1 MLQTAIAAA
10 AVFAAI
16 SAWVVSIQRRLVALD
31 ENAAS
36 ALYQLG
42 VQMSCRFDA
51 LTALLSI
58 ASAFA
63 GPECQAL
70 AENVR
75 TRRGVITGR
84 STPEDVLR
92 QEEVLA
98 EALEC
103 LARIAERYPELK
115 ASRTYQKTMGAVET
129 FGGMVRTSRLIYN
142 DSVSKLNREVRKFP
156 ASAVAK
162 ASGSS
167 SGTTWV
173 KAQGALLKARL
184 RRGAAR
190 EEKRGAAPGVTKEE
204 TYMGLFSRK
213 PPCPVCGGKVRSTAV
228 KIEGKPICKNC
239 LGKIDVES
247 GRESRLTIRE
257 LREYLD
263 FYERN
268 RMLGEKFTVSERF
281 DLGFLD
287 AKIIFDFDNRLFCM
301 GKNPDKTV
309 FEGKHVK
316 FSSSGKTTRRFSRAR
331 RRASGATPAPCRSAP
346 RPWLSAPRRFRRAVR
361 RQTPRARRTA
371 AFRHRFRGLT
381 SSCISSTRTGPS
393 SPAAWTARGL
403 TAGTLTSTA
412 TSSPTG
418 RALWRSSGSCA
429 PSRKWRSRTRWNS
442 LRAFTTAPRRSAAP
456 HPWQTPPG
464 DATG

>member
-16 SAWVVSIQRRLVALD
+16 SAWVVSTQRRLVALD

-98 EALEC
+98 EALER

-115 ASRTYQKTMGAVET
+115 ASRTYQKRWARWRPLEAWCA
-129 FGGMVRTSRLIYN
+129 
-142 DSVSKLNREVRKFP
+142 P
-156 ASAVAK
+156 AALSTTT
-162 ASGSS
+162 ASQSSTARCANSPPPPSLKRRGSS

-190 EEKRGAAPGVTKEE
+190 EE
-204 TYMGLFSRK
+204 
-213 PPCPVCGGKVRSTAV
+213 
-228 KIEGKPICKNC
+228 
-239 LGKIDVES
+239 
-247 GRESRLTIRE
+247 
-257 LREYLD
+257 
-263 FYERN
+263 
-268 RMLGEKFTVSERF
+268 
-281 DLGFLD
+281 
-287 AKIIFDFDNRLFCM
+287 
-301 GKNPDKTV
+301 
-309 FEGKHVK
+309 
-316 FSSSGKTTRRFSRAR
+316 
-331 RRASGATPAPCRSAP
+331 
-346 RPWLSAPRRFRRAVR
+346 
-361 RQTPRARRTA
+361 
-371 AFRHRFRGLT
+371 
-381 SSCISSTRTGPS
+381 
-393 SPAAWTARGL
+393 
-403 TAGTLTSTA
+403 
-412 TSSPTG
+412 
-418 RALWRSSGSCA
+418 
-429 PSRKWRSRTRWNS
+429 
-442 LRAFTTAPRRSAAP
+442 SAAP
-456 HPWQTPPG
+456 RL
-464 DATG
+464 A